1 MRVLAIDI
9 GGTKSAL
16 ALCLLEGTTDPKI
29 GHFETFKSSDFKS
42 LEAMVDLWRSRHPS
56 EVFDAIGAGVAGPII
71 NGDVHLTNLGWTI
84 QSSEVS
90 RLTGKPFRICN
101 DMASHAWGI
110 LSLSSMSLES
120 LNLGK
125 RRAGPKALIAAGTGL
140 GESIISYNGNK
151 YYPLSGEG
159 GHATFAPS
167 NEREFRLLTFLRR
180 KQSGHI
186 SWERILGGY
195 DGFRNLAEFL
205 AEDRKT
211 QLPAFIPS
219 ETKDWGGSIAKAAA
233 DGDSFA
239 TDLLQFYAE
248 LYGREAGNLALKCL
262 PFAGLYIGGGI
273 APKILPWIKTH
284 FMQGFLDKGRFAEV
298 LRDIP
303 VDVVLD
309 PMTGLKGA
317 ALQFNS

>member
-29 GHFETFKSSDFKS
+29 GHLETFKSADFKS
-42 LEAMVDLWRSRHPS
+42 LEAMVDLWCSRHPS

-101 DMASHAWGI
+101 DIASHAWGI
-110 LSLSSMSLES
+110 LSLPSMSLES
-120 LNLGK
+120 LNPGK

-140 GESIISYNGNK
+140 GESIISYNGED

-167 NEREFRLLTFLRR
+167 NDQEFRLLTFLRR

-211 QLPAFIPS
+211 KLPAFIPS
-219 ETKDWGGSIAKAAA
+219 EIKDWGGSIAKAAA

-262 PFAGLYIGGGI
+262 PFGGLYIGGGI

-284 FMQGFLDKGRFAEV
+284 FMRGFLDKGRFAEV
-298 LRDIP
+298 LREIP

>member
-56 EVFDAIGAGVAGPII
+56 EGFDAIGAGVAGPII

-262 PFAGLYIGGGI
+262 PFGGLYIGGGI
-273 APKILPWIKTH
+273 APKIFPWIKTH